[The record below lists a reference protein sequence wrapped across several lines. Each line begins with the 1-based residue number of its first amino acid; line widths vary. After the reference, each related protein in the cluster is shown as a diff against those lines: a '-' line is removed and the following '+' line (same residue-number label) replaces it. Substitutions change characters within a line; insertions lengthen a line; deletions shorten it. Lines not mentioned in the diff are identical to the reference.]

1 MKAVIASEFLKARTV
16 RSHWVLLIIAMAF
29 PLVISALVGVFNPEP
44 QFMSYRELGSMV
56 TGTGV
61 VSLLLLTSLWVINL
75 TSEFTHGTI
84 RVTYAAVPARW
95 KVIVSKAIVGTAVT
109 SVVMTV
115 LFWST
120 FGVGAA
126 LLDGRG
132 APIFVAGWLSHTT
145 GVFVALVALAVIVSW
160 FGLGL
165 GVLIKN
171 SPVAIVVVL
180 LWPLIIEN
188 LVALA
193 FVLSG
198 VESARKWMPY
208 QAAIQTV
215 DNNPGLNGT
224 LGRPWAH
231 LYFAA
236 FALVILVIGIA
247 VDRRR
252 DA

>member
-115 LFWST
+115 LFWS
-120 FGVGAA
+120 

-132 APIFVAGWLSHTT
+132 APIFVTGWLSHTT

-215 DNNPGLNGT
+215 DNNPGLDGT

-231 LYFAA
+231 RYFAA

>member
-1 MKAVIASEFLKARTV
+1 MRAIISSEWLKARTV
-16 RSHWVLLIIAMAF
+16 RSHWVLLIIAIVF
-29 PLVISALVGVFNPEP
+29 PVVISTLVGVFNPNPE
-44 QFMSYRELGSMV
+44 FMSYRELGSMA

-95 KVIVSKAIVGTAVT
+95 KIILSKAIVGTVVT
-109 SVVMTV
+109 LIVMTV

-120 FGVGAA
+120 FGVGAL
-126 LLDGRG
+126 LLDRRG
-132 APIFVAGWLSHTT
+132 APTIVNGWLGHTV
-145 GVFVALVALAVIVSW
+145 GVWIALVALAVIVSW

-188 LVALA
+188 LIALA
-193 FVLSG
+193 LTLSG
-198 VESARKWMPY
+198 FETARKWMPY

-215 DNNPGLNGT
+215 DNNPGLTDT

-236 FALVILVIGIA
+236 FALGILTIGIA

>member
-1 MKAVIASEFLKARTV
+1 MRAIIASEWLKARTV
-16 RSHWVLLIIAMAF
+16 RSHWVLLIIGVAF
-29 PLVISALVGVFNPEP
+29 PIVISTLVGIFNPDP
-44 QFMSYRELGSMV
+44 QFMSYRELGSMT

-95 KVIVSKAIVGTAVT
+95 KVIVSKAVVGTAVT
-109 SVVMTV
+109 LVVMTV

-120 FGVGAA
+120 FGVGAV
-126 LLDGRG
+126 LLDRRG
-132 APIFVAGWLSHTT
+132 APIVVDGWLGHTIE
-145 GVFVALVALAVIVSW
+145 VWIALVALAVIVSW
-160 FGLGL
+160 FGLSL
-165 GVLIKN
+165 GIIIKN

-188 LVALA
+188 LIALA
-193 FVLSG
+193 LTLSG
-198 VESARKWMPY
+198 IETARKWMPY

-215 DNNPGLNGT
+215 DNNPGFDDT

-236 FALVILVIGIA
+236 FVLVILAVGVV

-252 DA
+252 DS

>member
-29 PLVISALVGVFNPEP
+29 PLVISTLVGVFNPEP

-84 RVTYAAVPARW
+84 RVTYAAVPRRW

-109 SVVMTV
+109 SVVMTL

-120 FGVGAA
+120 FGVGAV
-126 LLDGRG
+126 LLNRRG
-132 APIFVAGWLSHTT
+132 ASIFVTGWLGHTT

-193 FVLSG
+193 FALSG

-215 DNNPGLNGT
+215 DNNPGLDGT

-231 LYFAA
+231 LYFAM
-236 FALVILVIGIA
+236 FALVILVIGIS

>member
-1 MKAVIASEFLKARTV
+1 VKAIIASEWLKARTV
-16 RSHWVLLIIAMAF
+16 RSHWVLLSIAVAF
-29 PLVISALVGVFNPEP
+29 PLVISTLVGIFNPDP
-44 QFMSYRELGSMV
+44 QFMSYRELGSMT

-95 KVIVSKAIVGTAVT
+95 KVIVSKAVVGTAVT
-109 SVVMTV
+109 LVVMTV

-120 FGVGAA
+120 FGIGA
-126 LLDGRG
+126 LLLDRRG
-132 APIFVAGWLSHTT
+132 APIIVDGWLSHTA
-145 GVFVALVALAVIVSW
+145 GVWIALVALAVIVSW
-160 FGLGL
+160 FGLSL
-165 GVLIKN
+165 GVIIKN
-171 SPVAIVVVL
+171 SPVVIVVVL
-180 LWPLIIEN
+180 LWSLIIEN
-188 LVALA
+188 LIALA
-193 FVLSG
+193 LTLSG
-198 VESARKWMPY
+198 IETAHKWMPY

-215 DNNPGLNGT
+215 DNNPGLDGT

-236 FALVILVIGIA
+236 FVLAIFAVGVV